1 MLTGDITRVI
11 TCSDMSRLGQP
22 SDVSAGVAVIRMIL
36 PTCKYAIAVQTHGL
50 RITVC

>member
-11 TCSDMSRLGQP
+11 NCSDMSSLGQP
-22 SDVSAGVAVIRMIL
+22 SDVSAGVALIRKIL